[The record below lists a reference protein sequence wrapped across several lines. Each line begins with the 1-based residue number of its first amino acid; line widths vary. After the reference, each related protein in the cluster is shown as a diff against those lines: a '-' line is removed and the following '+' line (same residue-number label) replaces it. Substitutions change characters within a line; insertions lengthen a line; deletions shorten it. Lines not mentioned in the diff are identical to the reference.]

1 MELLA
6 PLGPIRSRRMFGGY
20 GLYADGL
27 FVAIISSDQ
36 LYLKTDDQTRPR
48 FEAAGCEPFRYERR
62 GPDGQVMTAS
72 LGYFQPPEE
81 ALESVVI
88 MTPWARLAMEA
99 SLRSA
104 NAKPTKTSKAASA
117 KSAKSA
123 KRSAPTPLKTAAP
136 AKTTRPSAKPTPVK
150 QPSGAAAKPTKRK
163 AG

>member
-6 PLGPIRSRRMFGGY
+6 PIGPIRSRRMFGGH

-48 FEAAGCEPFRYERR
+48 FMAAGCEPFRYDRR
-62 GPDGQVMTAS
+62 APDGQVTTAS

-81 ALESVVI
+81 ALESVVL
-88 MTPWARLAMEA
+88 MAPWARLAMEA

-104 NAKPTKTSKAASA
+104 NAKPAKTIKPASD
-117 KSAKSA
+117 
-123 KRSAPTPLKTAAP
+123 AAP
-136 AKTTRPSAKPTPVK
+136 RPRA
-150 QPSGAAAKPTKRK
+150 RK